1 MRDVMNAVK
10 FGLGY
15 GLAAGVALKLGYWL
29 WDEVLEDRIDELKDR
44 LTKTE

>member
-10 FGLGY
+10 FGLSY
-15 GLAAGVALKLGYWL
+15 GLAAGVALNLGYWL

>member
-1 MRDVMNAVK
+1 MREVMNAVK

-29 WDEVLEDRIDELKDR
+29 WDEVLEDRIDDLKVR